1 MVLRRYFTEVTVA
14 KVLFYITAIL
24 YVTSVSVVVS
34 LEPFLSLPC
43 STSPTEVVTNHRNPD
58 YAVSSCHHTRY
69 ARLLFLSPFECD
81 LGRRLLISL
90 LLGSVIGWERRQ
102 ENRPAGIRTMALVAL
117 GSSLFTICSTFAFL
131 TGPMEWDSSRISAA
145 IPSGVGFLGAGLIFK
160 QAQKDS
166 ASSSQVVGL
175 TTATSLWLS
184 AAVGVACGGQMYL
197 VAMYSVSISMVLLRF
212 GPRSLQVSQELVDKE
227 GKEIDALQSTKTPL
241 RSSTRSITTSTRQ
254 RPPPSISDMV

>member
-1 MVLRRYFTEVTVA
+1 MVLRSYFTEITVA
-14 KVLFYITAIL
+14 KLSFYAVSIL
-24 YVTSVSVVVS
+24 YVSSVSVVVS

-43 STSPTEVVTNHRNPD
+43 STSSTQGVTEHLNPD

-69 ARLLFLSPFECD
+69 ARLLLLTPFECD

-90 LLGSVIGWERRQ
+90 FLGSVIGWERRQ

-131 TGPMEWDSSRISAA
+131 SGPMEWDSSRISAA

-166 ASSSQVVGL
+166 ALPSQVVGL
-175 TTATSLWLS
+175 TTATSLWLA

-197 VAMYSVSISMVLLRF
+197 VAMYTVSISMVLLRF
-212 GPRSLQVSQELVDKE
+212 GPRALHVSQELDRVE
-227 GKEIDALQSTKTPL
+227 STQKLFRP
-241 RSSTRSITTSTRQ
+241 SISIAGSARQ
-254 RPPPSISDMV
+254 RPPPSISDVV

>member
-1 MVLRRYFTEVTVA
+1 MVLRSYFTEITAA
-14 KVLFYITAIL
+14 KVSFYAVSIL

-43 STSPTEVVTNHRNPD
+43 GASSTEGVSEHLNPD

-69 ARLLFLSPFECD
+69 ARLLFLTPFECD
-81 LGRRLLISL
+81 LGRRLLMSL
-90 LLGSVIGWERRQ
+90 FLGSVIGWERRQ

-131 TGPMEWDSSRISAA
+131 SGPMEWDSSRISAA

-166 ASSSQVVGL
+166 ALPSQVVGL
-175 TTATSLWLS
+175 TTATSLWLA

-197 VAMYSVSISMVLLRF
+197 VAMYTVSISMVLLRF
-212 GPRSLQVSQELVDKE
+212 GPRALHVSQELDRVE
-227 GKEIDALQSTKTPL
+227 STQKLFRPSI
-241 RSSTRSITTSTRQ
+241 SSSSINSARQ
-254 RPPPSISDMV
+254 RPPPSISDVV